1 MSLPISVTY
10 TFATATTSIP
20 LSELDSNF
28 TTVVNGINGIGN
40 GTNALSNVSITGGN
54 ATVTSLTTPT
64 VNSSSTL
71 SLQTGG
77 TTGLYVDG
85 SQNVGIGTS
94 SPTSKFTMQTTGQNP
109 LTLRTTTTAQYDAAT
124 IYLNTSGSSANQ
136 GTVLYHGIQSAS
148 DSSATTF
155 QIQSYGNN
163 YTYNN
168 TWLIVDYKN
177 NLWQFFNNGTER
189 MRIDSSGNLLVG
201 TTSTSITTNGVT
213 SQTATYGAGNW
224 TISCAGSASTG
235 ASNTYTLYST
245 GASAFRFYV
254 GYDGTIHATS
264 TSITAI
270 SDQTLKTNIK
280 PLETGL
286 TEVMKL
292 QPRRF
297 DWINGDGEN
306 KAGFIAQE
314 VEQVLPDL
322 VGPFKYNETETK
334 LGLKM
339 GDMIPTLVKAIQ
351 ELKAEFD
358 AYKAS
363 HP

>member
-1 MSLPISVTY
+1 MPVTISGSTGIQNVLGS
-10 TFATATTSIP
+10 ASAPAESNTTSSNTGLYFP
-20 LSELDSNF
+20 TSTTLGLS
-28 TTVVNGINGIGN
+28 TA
-40 GTNALSNVSITGGN
+40 GTNAL
-54 ATVTSLTTPT
+54 
-64 VNSSSTL
+64 
-71 SLQTGG
+71 
-77 TTGLYVDG
+77 YVDA
-85 SQNVGIGTS
+85 SQNVGIGTT
-94 SPTSKFTMQTTGQNP
+94 SPGNKLSVASTSFCNVDVLPAAANNGGINIKPNGSFVVG
-109 LTLRTTTTAQYDAAT
+109 LGTAGN
-124 IYLNTSGSSANQ
+124 YLGGGSVSDGIVYSSANLIL
-136 GTVLYHGIQSAS
+136 GTNAS
-148 DSSATTF
+148 
-155 QIQSYGNN
+155 
-163 YTYNN
+163 
-168 TWLIVDYKN
+168 
-177 NLWQFFNNGTER
+177 ER

-201 TTSTSITTNGVT
+201 MSSVSPTTNG
-213 SQTATYGAGNW
+213 ATIQGAGG
-224 TISCAGSASTG
+224 TLGLITSCLSSSTN
-235 ASNTYTLYST
+235 AVQSYLLYST
-245 GASAFRFYV
+245 GASAYRFYV
-254 GYDGTIHATS
+254 DMAGTIHATA

-270 SDQTLKTNIK
+270 SDQSLKTNIK

-286 TEVMKL
+286 AEIMKL

-322 VGPFKYNETETK
+322 VAPFMYNEKETK

>member
-1 MSLPISVTY
+1 MPVTISGSTGIQNVLGS
-10 TFATATTSIP
+10 ASAPAESNTTSSNTGLYFP
-20 LSELDSNF
+20 TSTTLGLS
-28 TTVVNGINGIGN
+28 TA
-40 GTNALSNVSITGGN
+40 GTNAL
-54 ATVTSLTTPT
+54 
-64 VNSSSTL
+64 
-71 SLQTGG
+71 
-77 TTGLYVDG
+77 YVDA
-85 SQNVGIGTS
+85 SQNVGIGTT
-94 SPTSKFTMQTTGQNP
+94 SPGNKLSVASTSFCNVDVLPAAANNGGINIKPNGSFVVG
-109 LTLRTTTTAQYDAAT
+109 LGTAGN
-124 IYLNTSGSSANQ
+124 YLGGGSVSD
-136 GTVLYHGIQSAS
+136 GTVYSNANLILGTNAS
-148 DSSATTF
+148 
-155 QIQSYGNN
+155 
-163 YTYNN
+163 
-168 TWLIVDYKN
+168 
-177 NLWQFFNNGTER
+177 ER

-201 TTSTSITTNGVT
+201 MSSVSPTTNG
-213 SQTATYGAGNW
+213 ATIQGAGG
-224 TISCAGSASTG
+224 TLGLITSCLSSSTN
-235 ASNTYTLYST
+235 AVQSYLLYST
-245 GASAFRFYV
+245 GASAYRFYV
-254 GYDGTIHATS
+254 DMGGTIHATA

-270 SDQTLKTNIK
+270 SDQSLKTNIK

-286 TEVMKL
+286 AEIMKL

-322 VGPFKYNETETK
+322 VAPFMYNEKETK